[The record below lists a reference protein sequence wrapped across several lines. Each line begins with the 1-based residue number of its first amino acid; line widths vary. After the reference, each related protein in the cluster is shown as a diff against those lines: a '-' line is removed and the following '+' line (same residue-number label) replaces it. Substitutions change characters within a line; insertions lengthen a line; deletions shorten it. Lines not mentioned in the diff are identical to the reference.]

1 MSNFILPTFQGWS
14 YDKTITPVWETQIY
28 TSSSGRE
35 TRIQKWKSPRYK
47 ISIKFNFLTDNSMQS
62 VTLDKGD
69 VERLKGFFN
78 TLAGAF
84 DDFLYFD
91 DTENY
96 VENQSFGVGDG
107 QTTIFQLV
115 RSLPY
120 YAEAVTG
127 INEKP
132 QIFVNGEEAEC
143 EVDAYGVVTFAEPPE
158 ADAVLTWT
166 GNYYFRVR
174 FEDDELG
181 LSRTWQALWE
191 NAEIKMITVK

>member
-62 VTLDKGD
+62 VSLDKGD

-84 DDFLYFD
+84 DDFLYLD

-132 QIFVNGEEAEC
+132 QIFVNGEETEC

-158 ADAVLTWT
+158 ADATLTWT

-174 FEDDELG
+174 FEDDELD
-181 LSRTWQALWE
+181 LSRTWQSLWE
-191 NAEIKMITVK
+191 NAEIKLITVK

>member
-62 VTLDKGD
+62 VSLDKGD

-107 QTTIFQLV
+107 QTTIYQLV

-132 QIFVNGEEAEC
+132 QIFVNGEEVEC

-174 FEDDELG
+174 FEDDELD

>member
-62 VTLDKGD
+62 VSLDKGD

-84 DDFLYFD
+84 DDFLYLD

-158 ADAVLTWT
+158 ADATLTWT

-174 FEDDELG
+174 FEDDELD
-181 LSRTWQALWE
+181 LSRTWQSLWE
-191 NAEIKMITVK
+191 NAEIKLITVK

>member
-62 VTLDKGD
+62 VSLDKGD
-69 VERLKGFFN
+69 IERLKGFFN

-107 QTTIFQLV
+107 QTTIYQLV

-143 EVDAYGVVTFAEPPE
+143 EVDSYGVVTFAEPPE

-174 FEDDELG
+174 FEDDELD